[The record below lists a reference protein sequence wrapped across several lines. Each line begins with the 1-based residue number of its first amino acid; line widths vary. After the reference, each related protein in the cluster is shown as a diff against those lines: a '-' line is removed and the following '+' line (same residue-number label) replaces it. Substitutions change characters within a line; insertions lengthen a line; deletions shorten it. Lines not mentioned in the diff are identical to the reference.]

1 MVEAKRKKYGLLKDL
16 VVTGES
22 CLVDWRRFHFLQIGR
37 LRVKLWSIG
46 YGYKMRFLVT
56 DLNQLDAKERQSGKH
71 IMRHL
76 SLASEAY
83 NITLSVD
90 GINAAL
96 YKEKASNIF
105 FK

>member
-1 MVEAKRKKYGLLKDL
+1 M
-16 VVTGES
+16 
-22 CLVDWRRFHFLQIGR
+22 
-37 LRVKLWSIG
+37 
-46 YGYKMRFLVT
+46 
-56 DLNQLDAKERQSGKH
+56 NQLDAKERQSGKH

-96 YKEKASNIF
+96 YKEKAWNNFSSSDSMSKRLFNVDKLRIIDIKILVKPKLF
-105 FK
+105 

>member
-1 MVEAKRKKYGLLKDL
+1 M
-16 VVTGES
+16 
-22 CLVDWRRFHFLQIGR
+22 
-37 LRVKLWSIG
+37 
-46 YGYKMRFLVT
+46 T
-56 DLNQLDAKERQSGKH
+56 DLNKLDVKERQSGKH

-96 YKEKASNIF
+96 YKEDVYFLWLLIPRCQLRQNDVLSAKSSDF
-105 FK
+105 